1 MAISSQPETG
11 RLDISASAGA
21 YRTAE
26 FQIVNASGTAVT
38 GWTGADDPEI
48 EVWTGDDREALTGTG
63 LSAAWSSD
71 TSGTVTIE
79 TDGTHTLTPATYQW
93 RMLATSAGKTYEI
106 CRGNYTIQTAPGTVD
121 LDPTAAES
129 PYTTIDD
136 LLTLAPWVT
145 TLQGGSDRT
154 GFAEHQEAARQ
165 WFDGLILA
173 CWRNANGYFSEYPY
187 PTRGPS
193 VDYPPEWLRD
203 VLATGE
209 GVQVTPKIK
218 RACAAYALA
227 SICAAQLTMTEA
239 DSGYRLKAAQFRSMA
254 KNEAV
259 SMTVFIKSSTTATT
273 YDIPVNLGIGAR
285 N

>member
-11 RLDISASAGA
+11 RLDLSASAGA

-38 GWTGADDPEI
+38 GWTGADDPDI
-48 EVWTGDDREALTGTG
+48 EVWPGDDRESLTGTG
-63 LSAAWSSD
+63 LSAEWKSD
-71 TSGTVTIE
+71 SAGTVTIIA
-79 TDGTHTLTPATYQW
+79 DGTHTIVPASYHW
-93 RMLATSAGKTYEI
+93 RMMATADARTYEV
-106 CRGNYTIQTAPGTVD
+106 CRGVYVVAAAPGTVD
-121 LDPTAAES
+121 PDPTDAES

-145 TLQGGSDRT
+145 TLQGSSDRT

-165 WFDGLILA
+165 WFDGLILSS
-173 CWRNANGYFSEYPY
+173 WRNANGYFSEYPY

-239 DSGYRLKAAQFRSMA
+239 DSGYRLKARQYRSMA

-259 SMTVFIKSSTTATT
+259 SMTVFVKSSTTATT
-273 YDIPVNLGIGAR
+273 YDIPVNLGTGAR